1 MEVAGN
7 LLDNAFKWAES
18 QVSIKVENVAGVNK
32 ESQRQAIKIIVK
44 DDGPG
49 IDDDVKQNV
58 VQRGVRLD
66 SQTPGHGLGLHIVKG
81 IVQAYEGELSV
92 TDNKPNGTCFEVVL
106 N

>member
-7 LLDNAFKWAES
+7 LLDNAFKWANKS
-18 QVSIKVENVAGVNK
+18 VSVSIKNVANQNK
-32 ESQRQAIKIIVK
+32 ESQRQAIRIVVK
-44 DDGPG
+44 DDGAG
-49 IDDDVKQNV
+49 IDDEVKQNV
-58 VQRGVRLD
+58 LQRGVRLD

-92 TDNKPNGTCFEVVL
+92 TDNPPSGTCFDVVL